1 MQKKVRTLS
10 SVLGA
15 AQEKKELMELYTW
28 SVVMKRVGKT
38 IGMIVMSAG
47 FFLLAESQEDK
58 EAMAQDGVITLEES
72 VIKGRIQKPE
82 AFYILQHAKLDY
94 ESLDAKPSFIGE
106 LVETVEED
114 PF

>member
-1 MQKKVRTLS
+1 
-10 SVLGA
+10 
-15 AQEKKELMELYTW
+15 
-28 SVVMKRVGKT
+28 MKRGTRLAALVLASLGLLMLE
-38 IGMIVMSAG
+38 GMH
-47 FFLLAESQEDK
+47 QE
-58 EAMAQDGVITLEES
+58 AQAQDGVITLEES

-94 ESLDAKPSFIGE
+94 ESLDTKPSFLDE